1 MKLSK
6 LTLAMAAILG
16 TGAPSTIFA
25 LDLYVDKK
33 TQQIFATPGPGRV
46 HLGSFVK
53 EDAEAKATGTGVGGA
68 TAAAVGAVAAEQP
81 EPADIAAV
89 RKDIE
94 MKAKMREAR
103 LVSDMVHWR
112 SGSRKA
118 KRFTL
123 SFMMG
128 RRILQARMAISRLR

>member
-6 LTLAMAAILG
+6 VTLAMAAILG

-53 EDAEAKATGTGVGGA
+53 EDAEAKATGAGVATGTG
-68 TAAAVGAVAAEQP
+68 
-81 EPADIAAV
+81 I
-89 RKDIE
+89 R
-94 MKAKMREAR
+94 
-103 LVSDMVHWR
+103 
-112 SGSRKA
+112 
-118 KRFTL
+118 
-123 SFMMG
+123 G
-128 RRILQARMAISRLR
+128 RYRYRDWCQCRG